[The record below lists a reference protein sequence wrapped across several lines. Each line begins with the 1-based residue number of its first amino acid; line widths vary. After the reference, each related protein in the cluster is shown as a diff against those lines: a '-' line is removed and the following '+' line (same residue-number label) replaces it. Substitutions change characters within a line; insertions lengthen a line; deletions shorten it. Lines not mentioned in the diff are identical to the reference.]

1 MKKIFFLLL
10 FFNISLFQA
19 QQFYGPQRGQ
29 RGYIPPPKY
38 DTSTYVVSVDVYD
51 ELEKVLPK
59 CISEFKLDDFEAQIL
74 KDLLIKKFESYN
86 LIVQNDDISKEKRID
101 FLKQHEI
108 DFINSLSII
117 LSPDEISKYMDMD
130 FTKKKKKKKKK
141 KKNE

>member
-1 MKKIFFLLL
+1 
-10 FFNISLFQA
+10 
-19 QQFYGPQRGQ
+19 
-29 RGYIPPPKY
+29 
-38 DTSTYVVSVDVYD
+38 
-51 ELEKVLPK
+51 
-59 CISEFKLDDFEAQIL
+59 
-74 KDLLIKKFESYN
+74 

>member
-59 CISEFKLDDFEAQIL
+59 CINEFKLDDFEAQIL

-117 LSPDEISKYMDMD
+117 
-130 FTKKKKKKKKK
+130 
-141 KKNE
+141 